1 MRIERQ
7 TRRSGLNPTYLAC
20 GCLTVLIG
28 GGLVLAIVGVFVLPG
43 LILQLGG
50 FQSQGS
56 TVALFDEVTPP
67 PTVEIE
73 NPAPAPAEIVI
84 DLGRFGTET
93 LNTNLYDYTVV
104 TGNTASGAQVA
115 TVSFDESSL
124 LSLCQQRSDI
134 CGPSNPQFR
143 NARFD
148 LKPGGAIVYGEVF
161 IPQFAVW
168 QNAGIVLQL
177 TGNNQRL
184 QVAGVDVG
192 GTLYAVPPNE
202 FTNVVSEVERVGN
215 ETLDQMVLQAG
226 GNQYNLD
233 QVLIDETN
241 LTLVLR

>member
-28 GGLVLAIVGVFVLPG
+28 GGLILVIVGVFVLPG

-73 NPAPAPAEIVI
+73 NASPGPAEIVI
-84 DLGRFGTET
+84 DLGQFGTET
-93 LNTNLYDYTVV
+93 LNNNLYDYTIV
-104 TGNTASGAQVA
+104 TGNTSSGEQIA

-134 CGPSNPQFR
+134 CGPTNPRFR

-161 IPQFAVW
+161 IAQFALW

-177 TGNNQRL
+177 TPNQRL
-184 QVAGVDVG
+184 QVAGVDIG

-202 FTNVVSEVERVGN
+202 FSNVVTEVERVGN

-226 GNQYNLD
+226 GNQYTLD
-233 QVLIDETN
+233 RVLIDETN